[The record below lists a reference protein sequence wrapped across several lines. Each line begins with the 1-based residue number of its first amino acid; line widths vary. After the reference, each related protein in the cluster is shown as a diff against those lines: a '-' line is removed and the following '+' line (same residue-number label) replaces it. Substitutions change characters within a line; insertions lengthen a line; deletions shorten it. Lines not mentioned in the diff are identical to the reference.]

1 MKPIFS
7 DIVLTWF
14 DQHGRK
20 NLPWQQEITPYRVW
34 VSEIML
40 QQTQVKTVIPYFE
53 RFMASFPDVHA
64 LADAEQDAVLKHW
77 SGLGYYARARNMHKA
92 ANMVKNEFGG
102 EFPKTLDEMISLS
115 GIGRSTAAAILSI
128 AHNQKEA
135 ILDGNVKRVLCRA
148 FVVEGWTGKS
158 AVLKQLWEI
167 ADALVPDT
175 RNADYTQAMMDLG
188 ATVCTRSNPH
198 CNQCP
203 LSADCLANKQGNQ
216 TDYPAKKTKKA
227 LPEKQTTMLLIQ
239 DKSKAGTPLIYME
252 KRPPIGIWGGLWCFP
267 QFETSTQANEWL
279 QQEFDVDI
287 KEALKLDTIKHI
299 FSHFR
304 LMIQP
309 LIITVETPLMIGV
322 MENDDKLWYNITTE
336 FHGGLAAPVQ
346 QLLKQLKEEE
356 NGKNG

>member
-1 MKPIFS
+1 MRKVFAEK
-7 DIVLTWF
+7 VLQWF
-14 DQHGRK
+14 DIHGRK

-53 RFMASFPDVHA
+53 RFMVSFPDVKA
-64 LADAEQDAVLKHW
+64 LAEAEQDEVLKHW

-92 ANMVKNEFGG
+92 AKMVCDDFEGS
-102 EFPKTLDEMISLS
+102 FPQTLDEMVSLS

-128 AHNQKEA
+128 ANQQKQA

-148 FVVEGWTGKS
+148 FVVEGWPGKS
-158 AVLKQLWEI
+158 AVQKKLWEI
-167 ADALVPDT
+167 AGALVPDT

-188 ATVCTRSNPH
+188 ATICTRTKPR
-198 CNQCP
+198 CDECP
-203 LSADCLANKQGNQ
+203 LKDECLAFKQGNQ
-216 TDYPAKKTKKA
+216 IEYPAKKPKKT
-227 LPEKQTTMLLIQ
+227 LPEKQTIMLIIQ
-239 DKSKAGTPLIYME
+239 DKTVISAPSIFMQ
-252 KRPPIGIWGGLWCFP
+252 KRPPVGIWGGLWCFP
-267 QFETSTQANEWL
+267 QFETNEIADIWL
-279 QQEFDVDI
+279 QEKMGQSLE
-287 KEALKLDTIKHI
+287 KARKLESIIHT

-304 LMIQP
+304 LHIEP

-322 MENDDKLWYNITTE
+322 MEKDDQLWYNIATE

-346 QLLKQLKEEE
+346 QLIKQLKEEE